1 MDNIAA
7 SGSSF
12 ESNNVIKSEIGNT
25 LDKYESL
32 VLYCPFKE
40 KKPHL
45 KVLSKREIRKI
56 ERKARKP
63 LWLFLIIYDTST
75 FLFDKQH
82 EVEVDRNCTIDEFT
96 RMFLNEEV
104 ASKIHVRHRTI
115 SLPSYLTISP
125 SVFP

>member
-63 LWLFLIIYDTST
+63 LCLFLIIYDTST